1 MKTSL
6 LLILCIP
13 SLLIKGQNSPTDKG
27 ITALEITQAII
38 KNTGVTPFTYYTN
51 DIFKAGDPDTPVTGV
66 ITCMF
71 APMDVLRQAVDK
83 NCNLIIV
90 HEPIYFNG
98 ADDTTYLENDPVFLE
113 KKHFIEEHKLVIWQF
128 HDYIHT
134 MKPDGILTG
143 MVKKLGWENYQD
155 NDTVNLFVFPEM
167 TLKGLLK
174 SLKKVFPE
182 NAFYVMGDPKMKISK
197 VWFSPGADNYMFHC
211 KFIQN
216 SDVVIAGESPQWE
229 SYEYM
234 RDAIQQGR
242 NKATIF
248 LGHVPSEESGM
259 EYCTDWMKT
268 FVKDIPIYYV
278 KCGPAY
284 WSY

>member
-1 MKTSL
+1 MKALSV
-6 LLILCIP
+6 LILCIP
-13 SLLIKGQNSPTDKG
+13 SLLLQGQNSTIGKG
-27 ITALEITQAII
+27 SSANEITQAII

-51 DIFKAGDPDTPVTGV
+51 DIFKAGDPSTPVTGI

-71 APMDVLRQAVDK
+71 APMDVLKKAVDK

-98 ADDTTYLENDPVFLE
+98 ADETKELENDPVFLE
-113 KKHFIEEHKLVIWQF
+113 KKQYIEDHKLVIWRF

-143 MVKKLGWENYQD
+143 MVTKLGWGNFQD
-155 NDTVNLFVFPEM
+155 KNNLNLFVLPEM

-174 SLKKVFPE
+174 NLKKVFPKH
-182 NAFYVMGDPKMKISK
+182 AFYVMGDPKMKITR
-197 VWFSPGADNYMFHC
+197 VWLSPGADNYMFHC
-211 KFIQN
+211 KFIQQA
-216 SDVVIAGESPQWE
+216 DVVIAGESPQWE

-248 LGHVPSEESGM
+248 LGHTNSEESGM
-259 EYCTDWMKT
+259 KFASEWLKT
-268 FVKDIPIYYV
+268 FIKEIPIYYIEE
-278 KCGPAY
+278 GPSF